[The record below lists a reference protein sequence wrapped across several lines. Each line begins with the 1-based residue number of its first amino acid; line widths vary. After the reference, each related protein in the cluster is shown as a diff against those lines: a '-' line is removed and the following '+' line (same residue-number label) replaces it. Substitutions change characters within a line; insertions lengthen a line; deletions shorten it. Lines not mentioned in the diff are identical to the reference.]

1 MRRILPA
8 LAALPALIGAAAAQN
23 TGGVFPPM
31 VNDGASALEYRATLR
46 PVDGGDDRFA
56 QRLHY
61 QASPN
66 GNLMW
71 RVVAQTNG
79 TIGEQSF
86 DYVQGELFWELSGD
100 DAPWRTGLRFDARV
114 RNGAAPEQVNVN
126 WTNQWRLSERWSAR
140 GILLT
145 SAQIGDRAA
154 DGIGLETRANVFYR
168 TENGTLL
175 GVESYNPH
183 GRTED
188 VDLFG
193 PGQQVGPFA
202 VWPVAEGWGL
212 FTGVLLGASDDAADA
227 DYRLW
232 LTRNF

>member
-1 MRRILPA
+1 MRRILSA
-8 LAALPALIGAAAAQN
+8 LAALFPLLATAAAQN

-31 VNDGASALEYRATLR
+31 VNQGASALEYRAGFR

-61 QASPN
+61 QAALN
-66 GNLMW
+66 GDLMG
-71 RVVAQTNG
+71 RIVGQTAG
-79 TIGEQSF
+79 TTGDQSF
-86 DYVQGELFWELSGD
+86 DFVQAELFWDLSEDG
-100 DAPWRTGLRFDARV
+100 AAWRTGLRFDARV
-114 RNGAAPEQVNVN
+114 RNGAAPEQVNVH

-140 GILLT
+140 GVLLT

-154 DGIGLETRANVFYR
+154 DGVGFETRANLFYR
-168 TENGTLL
+168 AENGTLL
-175 GVESYNPH
+175 GIESYNPH
-183 GRTED
+183 GRTGE

-193 PGQQVGPFA
+193 SGQQVGPFA

-212 FTGVLLGASDDAADA
+212 FTGVLLGASGDAADA